1 MLHCWPFINE
11 TAYLAKNR
19 SNFYIDICWVPV
31 LSPTLFSQALETYLN
46 FVPNHKIMFSHDATT
61 IEMAVGSSSFTREIL
76 QRKLLEQKA
85 LLNLSDDQLRN
96 AAIGM
101 MNNNAVSLYRVGKY
115 IE

>member
-1 MLHCWPFINE
+1 
-11 TAYLAKNR
+11 
-19 SNFYIDICWVPV
+19 
-31 LSPTLFSQALETYLN
+31 
-46 FVPNHKIMFSHDATT
+46 MFSHDATT